1 MTDMNNERTKI
12 DTKHEIRNKETS
24 RMIDE
29 GGLGA
34 DYYYNIKRKDNVVS
48 KKIDFN
54 SEAVLKDFSTY
65 IKQEMIEKAIDH
77 KEYLEDDRDT
87 VLKRINQL
95 TEEELLA
102 LYLKHHNFNEE
113 VIGKLTHSQDYKNPF

>member
-1 MTDMNNERTKI
+1 MTDVNKERTKI
-12 DTKHEIRNKETS
+12 DTKHEMRTKETS

-48 KKIDFN
+48 KKVDFN
-54 SEAVLKDFSTY
+54 SEAILKDFSTY
-65 IKQEMIEKAIDH
+65 IKQEMIDHAIDH
-77 KEYLEDDRDT
+77 KQDFEDELDF

-102 LYLKHHNFNEE
+102 LYIKYQEFNEN
-113 VIGKLTHSQDYKNPF
+113 VIHELAHSQDSKNPF